1 MSYSIAQIKYQKIVE
16 VTNYGNKDFN
26 LIKQYFVSN
35 QERGQKIQFVE
46 KDNRMVIE
54 NLSTNQCSDLIKLG
68 GRM

>member
-1 MSYSIAQIKYQKIVE
+1 MSYSIAQIKYQKLVE